1 MTDKLRAGLIGCG
14 FFARNHLHAWKMI
27 PEVELVAVCDI
38 DRDKAEAARAEF
50 GADKAYDDAAA
61 MLRDERLDFVDIA
74 TTMGSHRM
82 LGELAAGRGVHA
94 IIQKPLAPSWEE
106 CTAIADAFHQA
117 GRRLMV
123 HENFRFQ
130 TPILAVRRALAEVR
144 IGKPHFAQ
152 ISFRS
157 GFDVYAAQPY
167 LAKEDRFILLDLGL
181 HLLDI
186 LRTLMGEVATVQCRT
201 QRINPKIKGED
212 VATAL
217 FRHESGAVS
226 IVDCS
231 YASKVEPDPFPQTL
245 LKVEGDQGSLELQ
258 ADYRLRIVSNGQIR
272 EESVEPALLPWGA
285 KPWHGLQE
293 SVLNAQRHWV
303 ESLRAG
309 RDAETSGAD
318 NLKTYALV
326 MACYDS
332 ARSGATVQPQAWT
345 PS

>member
-1 MTDKLRAGLIGCG
+1 MEKLRLGLIGCG

-50 GADKAYDDAAA
+50 GAAKAYDDAAA

-74 TTMGSHRM
+74 TTMGSHRA
-82 LGELAAGRGVHA
+82 LAELAAARRVPA
-94 IIQKPLAPSWEE
+94 IVQKPLAPSWEE
-106 CTAIADAFHQA
+106 CVAIADAFHEA
-117 GRRLMV
+117 GARLMV

-130 TPILAVRRALAEVR
+130 TPILAVRSAIAAGQ

-152 ISFRS
+152 VSFRS

-167 LAKEDRFILLDLGL
+167 LAKEDRFILLDLGI

-186 LRTLMGEVATVQCRT
+186 LRVLMGEVVSVQCQT
-201 QRINPKIKGED
+201 QRINPRIMGED

-217 FRHESGAVS
+217 FRHDSGAVS
-226 IVDCS
+226 LVDCS

-245 LKVEGDQGSLELQ
+245 LKVEGDKGSLELH
-258 ADYRLRIVSNGQIR
+258 ADYRLRIVADGTATER
-272 EESVEPALLPWGA
+272 SVEPNLLPWGA

-303 ESLRAG
+303 ESLRGG
-309 RDAETSGAD
+309 REAETSGAD

-332 ARSGATVQPQAWT
+332 ARSRATVKPKVWS
-345 PS
+345 PG

>member
-1 MTDKLRAGLIGCG
+1 MERLRLGLIGCG
-14 FFARNHLHAWKMI
+14 FFARNHLHAWTMI

-38 DRDKAEAARAEF
+38 DPHKAEAARAEF
-50 GADKAYDDAAA
+50 GASKAYSDAAD
-61 MLRDERLDFVDIA
+61 MLRKERLDFVDIA

-82 LGELAAGRGVHA
+82 LAELAAGRGVHA
-94 IIQKPLAPSWEE
+94 IVQKPLAPSWEE
-106 CTAIADAFHQA
+106 CTAIASAFHQA

-130 TPILAVRRALAEVR
+130 TPILAVRKAIAEDR

-152 ISFRS
+152 VSFRS

-167 LAKEDRFILLDLGL
+167 LAKEDRFILLDLGI

-186 LRTLMGEVATVQCRT
+186 LRVLMGEVVSVQCQT
-201 QRINPKIKGED
+201 QRINPRIMGED

-226 IVDCS
+226 VVDCS
-231 YASKVEPDPFPQTL
+231 YAAKVEPDPFPQTL
-245 LKVEGDQGSLELQ
+245 LKVEGDQGSLELK
-258 ADYRLRIVSNGQIR
+258 ADYRLRIVSDGKVSER
-272 EESVEPALLPWGA
+272 SVEPNLLPWA
-285 KPWHGLQE
+285 SKPWHGLQE

-303 ESLRAG
+303 EAFRAG
-309 RDAETSGAD
+309 QDAETSGAD

-332 ARSGATVQPQAWT
+332 ARSGATVQPQVWT
-345 PS
+345 PG

>member
-1 MTDKLRAGLIGCG
+1 MAERLRAGLIGCG
-14 FFARNHLHAWKMI
+14 FFARNHLQAWKMI
-27 PEVELVAVCDI
+27 PEVTLVAVCDI
-38 DRDKAEAARAEF
+38 DRDKAETARAEF
-50 GADKAYDDAAA
+50 GAAKAYNDAAA
-61 MLRDERLDFVDIA
+61 MLREEKLDFVDIA
-74 TTMGSHRM
+74 TTMGSHRAI
-82 LGELAAGRGVHA
+82 GEEAAKHGVHA
-94 IIQKPLAPSWEE
+94 IIQKPLAPSWED
-106 CTAIADAFHQA
+106 CTAIADAFHKA

-130 TPILAVRRALAEVR
+130 APILAVRRALAEGR

-157 GFDVYAAQPY
+157 GFDVYAAQPS
-167 LAKEDRFILLDLGL
+167 LAKEDRFILLDLGI

-186 LRTLMGEVATVQCRT
+186 LRVLMGEVTSVQCQT
-201 QRINPKIKGED
+201 QRINPKIQGED

-217 FRHESGAVS
+217 CRHESGAVS

-245 LKVEGDQGSLELQ
+245 LKVEGDKGVLELG
-258 ADYRLRIVSNGQIR
+258 ADYRLRIVSDGKVS
-272 EESVEPALLPWGA
+272 EGSVEPNLLPWAA

-303 ESLRAG
+303 ESLLGG
-309 RDAETSGAD
+309 REAETSCVD
-318 NLKTYALV
+318 NLKTFALV

-332 ARSGATVQPQAWT
+332 ARTGSTAQPQVWT
-345 PS
+345 PH

>member
-1 MTDKLRAGLIGCG
+1 MEKLRLGLIGCG

-50 GADKAYDDAAA
+50 GAANAYTDAAA

-74 TTMGSHRM
+74 TTMGSHRV
-82 LGELAAGRGVHA
+82 LAELAAAHKVDA
-94 IIQKPLAPSWEE
+94 IVQKPLAPRWED
-106 CTAIADAFHQA
+106 CVAIADTFHKA

-130 TPILAVRRALAEVR
+130 TPILAVRKAIAAGK

-157 GFDVYAAQPY
+157 GFDAYAAQPY
-167 LAKEDRFILLDLGL
+167 LAKEDRFILLDLGI

-186 LRTLMGEVATVQCRT
+186 LRVLMGEVVSVQCQT
-201 QRINPKIKGED
+201 QRINPRIMGED

-226 IVDCS
+226 LVDCS

-245 LKVEGDQGSLELQ
+245 LKVEGDKGSLELLT
-258 ADYRLRIVSNGQIR
+258 DYRLRIVADGEVS
-272 EESVEPALLPWGA
+272 ESSVEPNLLPWA
-285 KPWHGLQE
+285 SKPWHGLQE

-303 ESLRAG
+303 AAVRAK
-309 RDAETSGAD
+309 AEPETSGAD

-332 ARSGATVQPQAWT
+332 ARTNATVKPKVWS
-345 PS
+345 PN

>member
-1 MTDKLRAGLIGCG
+1 MKKSRLGLIGCG

-38 DRDKAEAARAEF
+38 DPAKAEAARAEF
-50 GADKAYDDAAA
+50 GAGKAYSDAAA

-74 TTMGSHRM
+74 TTMGSHRP
-82 LGELAAGRGVHA
+82 LAELAAGQGVHA
-94 IIQKPLAPSWEE
+94 IVQKPLAPSWED
-106 CTAIADAFHQA
+106 CTAIADAFHKA

-130 TPILAVRRALAEVR
+130 TPILAVRQALAAGK

-167 LAKEDRFILLDLGL
+167 LAKEDRFILLDLGI

-186 LRTLMGEVATVQCRT
+186 LRVLMGEVVSVQCQT
-201 QRINPKIKGED
+201 QRINPKIMGED

-226 IVDCS
+226 VVDCS

-245 LKVEGDQGSLELQ
+245 LKVEGEKGSLELQ
-258 ADYRLRIVSNGQIR
+258 ADYRLRIISDGQLSVR
-272 EESVEPALLPWGA
+272 SVEPSLLPWA
-285 KPWHGLQE
+285 SKPWHGLQE
-293 SVLNAQRHWV
+293 SVLNAQKHWV
-303 ESLRAG
+303 ESFRAG
-309 RDAETSGAD
+309 REAETSGAD

-332 ARSGATVQPQAWT
+332 ARTHATVRPQVWT
-345 PS
+345 PR

>member
-1 MTDKLRAGLIGCG
+1 MAEKLRAGLIGCG

-38 DRDKAEAARAEF
+38 DRDKAEVARAEF
-50 GADKAYDDAAA
+50 GVAKAYNDAAA
-61 MLRDERLDFVDIA
+61 MLRGEKLDFVDIA
-74 TTMGSHRM
+74 TTMGSHPAI
-82 LGELAAGRGVHA
+82 GALAAKSGVHA
-94 IIQKPLAPSWEE
+94 IIQKPLAPSWKD
-106 CTAIADAFHQA
+106 CTAIADAFHHA

-130 TPILAVRRALAEVR
+130 TPILAVRRALAEGK
-144 IGKPHFAQ
+144 IGNPHFAQ
-152 ISFRS
+152 VSFRS
-157 GFDVYAAQPY
+157 RFDVYAAQPY
-167 LAKEDRFILLDLGL
+167 LAEEDLFILLDLGI

-186 LRTLMGEVATVQCRT
+186 LRVLMGEVTSVQCQT

-245 LKVEGDQGSLELQ
+245 LKVEGEKGSLELH
-258 ADYRLRIVSNGQIR
+258 ADYRLRIVSDG
-272 EESVEPALLPWGA
+272 EVSESSVEPNLLPWA
-285 KPWHGLQE
+285 ARPWHGLQE

-303 ESLRAG
+303 ESLQAG
-309 RDAETSGAD
+309 REAETSGAD
-318 NLKTYALV
+318 NLKTFALV

-332 ARSGATVQPQAWT
+332 ARIGATLAPQVWT
-345 PS
+345 PR

>member
-1 MTDKLRAGLIGCG
+1 MAKLRLGLIGCG
-14 FFARNHLHAWKMI
+14 FFARNHLHAWRMI

-38 DRDKAEAARAEF
+38 DPDKAEAARIEF
-50 GADKAYDDAAA
+50 GAGKAYSDAAA

-74 TTMGSHRM
+74 TTMGTHRM
-82 LGELAAGRGVHA
+82 LAELAARRGVHA
-94 IIQKPLAPSWEE
+94 VVQKPLAPSWED
-106 CTAIADAFHQA
+106 CTAIADAFHRA

-130 TPILAVRRALAEVR
+130 TPILAVRAAIAEGR

-167 LAKEDRFILLDLGL
+167 LAKEDRFILLDLGI

-186 LRTLMGEVATVQCRT
+186 LRVLMGEVVSVQCQT
-201 QRINPKIKGED
+201 QRVNPRMVGED

-226 IVDCS
+226 VVDCS
-231 YASKVEPDPFPQTL
+231 YASKVEPDLFPQTL
-245 LKVEGDQGSLELQ
+245 LKVEGEKGSLELH
-258 ADYRLRIVSNGQIR
+258 ADYRLRIVSEGKVS
-272 EESVEPALLPWGA
+272 ECSVEPNLLPWSA

-293 SVLNAQRHWV
+293 SVLNAQLHWV
-303 ESLRAG
+303 EAMRAG

-332 ARSGATVQPQAWT
+332 ARSNAMVKPKVWLPG
-345 PS
+345 

>member
-1 MTDKLRAGLIGCG
+1 MAETLRAGLIGCG
-14 FFARNHLHAWKMI
+14 FFARNHLNAWKMI

-38 DRDKAEAARAEF
+38 DREKAESTRAEF
-50 GADKAYDDAAA
+50 GAAKAYSDAAA
-61 MLRDERLDFVDIA
+61 MLRAEQLDFVDIA
-74 TTMGSHRM
+74 TTMGSHRA
-82 LGELAAGRGVHA
+82 LGELAAQSGVDA
-94 IIQKPLAPSWEE
+94 IIQKPLAPSWQD
-106 CTAIADAFHQA
+106 CIAIADAFHRA

-130 TPILAVRRALAEVR
+130 TPILAVRKALAENK

-167 LAKEDRFILLDLGL
+167 LAKEDRFILLDLGI

-186 LRTLMGEVATVQCRT
+186 LRTLMGEVASVQCQT
-201 QRINPKIKGED
+201 QRINPKIQGED

-217 FRHESGAVS
+217 FRHDSGAVS
-226 IVDCS
+226 VVDCS

-245 LKVEGDQGSLELQ
+245 LKVEGDKGSLELQ
-258 ADYRLRIVSNGQIR
+258 TDYRLRIVSGGAVS
-272 EESVEPALLPWGA
+272 EASVEPNLLPWAA

-293 SVLNAQRHWV
+293 SVLNAQRHWI

-309 RDAETSGAD
+309 REAETSGAD

-326 MACYDS
+326 MACYDA
-332 ARSGATVQPQAWT
+332 ARSGGTVRPEVWT
-345 PS
+345 PR

>member
-1 MTDKLRAGLIGCG
+1 MAEKLRLGLIGCG

-27 PEVELVAVCDI
+27 PEVELVAVCDT
-38 DRDKAEAARAEF
+38 DSDKAEAARTEF
-50 GADKAYDDAAA
+50 GAATAYNDAAA

-74 TTMGSHRM
+74 TTMGSHRA
-82 LGELAAGRGVHA
+82 LAELAAAHKVHA
-94 IIQKPLAPSWEE
+94 IVQKPLAPSWED
-106 CTAIADAFHQA
+106 CAAIADAFHKA

-130 TPILAVRRALAEVR
+130 TPILAVRSAIAEEK

-167 LAKEDRFILLDLGL
+167 LAKEDRFILLDLGI

-186 LRTLMGEVATVQCRT
+186 LRVLMGEAVSVQCQT
-201 QRINPKIKGED
+201 QRINPRITGED

-226 IVDCS
+226 LVDCS

-245 LKVEGDQGSLELQ
+245 LKVEGDKGSLELA
-258 ADYRLRIVSNGQIR
+258 ADYQLRIVADGEVSER
-272 EESVEPALLPWGA
+272 SVEPNLLPWAA

-303 ESLRAG
+303 ESCRTGAEP
-309 RDAETSGAD
+309 ETSGAD

-326 MACYDS
+326 MACYDA
-332 ARSGATVQPQAWT
+332 ARSRATVKPKTWS
-345 PS
+345 PD

>member
-1 MTDKLRAGLIGCG
+1 MAKLRLGLIGCG
-14 FFARNHLHAWKMI
+14 FFARNHLHAWKMM

-50 GADKAYDDAAA
+50 GAAKAYTDAAA
-61 MLRDERLDFVDIA
+61 LLREERLDFVDIA
-74 TTMGSHRM
+74 TTMGTHRV
-82 LGELAAGRGVHA
+82 LAELAAARGVHA
-94 IIQKPLAPSWEE
+94 IVQKPLAPSWED
-106 CTAIADAFHQA
+106 CTAIAEAFHKA
-117 GRRLMV
+117 DRRLMV

-130 TPILAVRRALAEVR
+130 TPILAVRAALAEGV
-144 IGKPHFAQ
+144 IGQPHFAQ
-152 ISFRS
+152 VSFRS

-167 LAKEDRFILLDLGL
+167 LAKEDRFILLDLGI

-186 LRTLMGEVATVQCRT
+186 LRVLMGEVVSVQCQT
-201 QRINPKIKGED
+201 QRINPRIKGED

-226 IVDCS
+226 VVDCS
-231 YASKVEPDPFPQTL
+231 YASKVDPDPFPQTL
-245 LKVEGDQGSLELQ
+245 LKVEGDKGSLELMT
-258 ADYRLRIVSNGQIR
+258 DFRLRIVSDGKTSER
-272 EESVEPALLPWGA
+272 SVEPNLLPWA
-285 KPWHGLQE
+285 SKPWHGLQE

-303 ESLRAG
+303 EAFRAG

-332 ARSGATVQPQAWT
+332 AQTHATVKPKVWA
-345 PS
+345 PG

>member
-1 MTDKLRAGLIGCG
+1 MADKLRAGLIGCG

-38 DRDKAEAARAEF
+38 DRDKAESARIEF
-50 GADKAYDDAAA
+50 GAAKAYTDAAA
-61 MLRDERLDFVDIA
+61 MLRDEQLDFVDIA
-74 TTMGSHRM
+74 TTMGSHRA
-82 LGELAAGRGVHA
+82 LGELAAGQGLHA
-94 IIQKPLAPSWEE
+94 VIQKPLAPTWED
-106 CTAIADAFHQA
+106 CTAIVEAFRKAD
-117 GRRLMV
+117 RRLMV

-130 TPILAVRRALAEVR
+130 TPILAVRKALGEGK

-152 ISFRS
+152 VSFRS

-167 LAKEDRFILLDLGL
+167 LAREERFILLDLGI

-186 LRTLMGEVATVQCRT
+186 LRTLMGEAVSVQCQT
-201 QRINPKIKGED
+201 QRINPKIRGED

-245 LKVEGDQGSLELQ
+245 LKVEGDRGSLELRT
-258 ADYRLRIVSNGQIR
+258 DYRLRIVSGGTV
-272 EESVEPALLPWGA
+272 EEGSVKPNLLPWA
-285 KPWHGLQE
+285 SKPWHGLQE

-303 ESLRAG
+303 EALRSG
-309 RDAETSGAD
+309 RAPETSGAD

-332 ARSGATVQPQAWT
+332 ARSGATVQPQVWT
-345 PS
+345 PL

>member
-1 MTDKLRAGLIGCG
+1 MAEKLRAGLIGCG

-27 PEVELVAVCDI
+27 AEVELVAVCDI
-38 DRDKAEAARAEF
+38 DRDKAESARVEF
-50 GADKAYDDAAA
+50 GAVKAYSDAAA
-61 MLRDERLDFVDIA
+61 MLREERLDFVDIA
-74 TTMGSHRM
+74 TTMGSHRAI
-82 LGELAAGRGVHA
+82 GELAAKQGVHA
-94 IIQKPLAPSWEE
+94 IIQKPLAPSWED
-106 CTAIADAFHQA
+106 CTAIADAFYQA
-117 GRRLMV
+117 GCHLMV

-130 TPILAVRRALAEVR
+130 TPILAVRRALAEGK

-152 ISFRS
+152 VSFRS

-167 LAKEDRFILLDLGL
+167 LAEEDRFILLDLGI

-186 LRTLMGEVATVQCRT
+186 LRMLMGEVTSVQCQT

-217 FRHESGAVS
+217 FRHVSGAVS

-245 LKVEGDQGSLELQ
+245 LKVEGDKGSLELH
-258 ADYRLRIVSNGQIR
+258 AGYRLRIISDGQVS
-272 EESVEPALLPWGA
+272 ESSVEPNLLPWAA

-309 RDAETSGAD
+309 REAETSGAD

-332 ARSGATVQPQAWT
+332 ARRGAAVQPQVWT
-345 PS
+345 PR

>member
-1 MTDKLRAGLIGCG
+1 MDKLRLGLVGCG
-14 FFARNHLHAWKMI
+14 FFARNHLHAWAMI
-27 PEVELVAVCDI
+27 PDADLVAVCDI
-38 DRDKAEAARAEF
+38 DPAKAEAARAEF
-50 GADKAYDDAAA
+50 GARKAYSDAAA
-61 MLRDERLDFVDIA
+61 MLREERLDFVDIA
-74 TTMGSHRM
+74 TTMGSHR
-82 LGELAAGRGVHA
+82 LLTELAAGRGVHA
-94 IIQKPLAPSWEE
+94 IVQKPLAPSWED
-106 CTAIADAFHQA
+106 CTAIASAFLQA

-130 TPILAVRRALAEVR
+130 TPILAVRQALVDGQ

-152 ISFRS
+152 VSFRS
-157 GFDVYAAQPY
+157 GFDVYAGQPY
-167 LAKEDRFILLDLGL
+167 LATEDRFILLDLGI

-186 LRTLMGEVATVQCRT
+186 LRVLMGEVVAVQCQT
-201 QRINPKIKGED
+201 QRINPRILGED

-226 IVDCS
+226 VVDCS

-245 LKVEGDQGSLELQ
+245 LKVEGDRGSLELS
-258 ADYRLRIVSNGQIR
+258 ADYRLRIVSDGKVSER
-272 EESVEPALLPWGA
+272 LVEPNLLPWA
-285 KPWHGLQE
+285 SKPWHGLQE

-303 ESLRAG
+303 EAFRAG

-332 ARSGATVQPQAWT
+332 ARSGATVQPQVWT
-345 PS
+345 PR

>member
-1 MTDKLRAGLIGCG
+1 MAKLRAGLIGCG
-14 FFARNHLHAWKMI
+14 FFARNHLHAWNMI
-27 PEVELVAVCDI
+27 PDVELVAVCDV
-38 DRDKAEAARAEF
+38 DRGRAEAARAEF
-50 GADKAYDDAAA
+50 GAGRAYQDAAA
-61 MLRDERLDFVDIA
+61 MLRDEKLDFVDIA
-74 TTMGSHRM
+74 TTMGSHRA
-82 LGELAAGRGVHA
+82 LGELAAKSGVDA
-94 IIQKPLAPSWEE
+94 IIQKPLAPSWED
-106 CTAIADAFHQA
+106 CVAIAEAFKAA

-130 TPILAVRRALAEVR
+130 TPIMAVRAAVAAGR

-152 ISFRS
+152 VSFRS

-167 LAKEDRFILLDLGL
+167 LAKEDRFILLDLGI

-186 LRTLMGEVATVQCRT
+186 LRTLMGEVASVQCQA
-201 QRINPKIKGED
+201 QRVNPKIQGED

-217 FRHESGAVS
+217 FRHQSGAVS

-245 LKVEGDQGSLELQ
+245 LKLEGDRGSLELR
-258 ADYRLRIVSNGQIR
+258 ADYRLRIVSGGPVSEIP
-272 EESVEPALLPWGA
+272 VEPDLLPWA
-285 KPWHGLQE
+285 SRPWHGLQE

-303 ESLRAG
+303 EAIHAG
-309 RDAETSGAD
+309 REAETSGAD

-332 ARSGATVQPQAWT
+332 AQSGATVQPRVWT
-345 PS
+345 PG

>member
-1 MTDKLRAGLIGCG
+1 MAKLRLGLIGCG
-14 FFARNHLHAWKMI
+14 FFARNHLHAWRMI

-38 DRDKAEAARAEF
+38 DPDKAEAARIEF
-50 GADKAYDDAAA
+50 GASKAYSDAAA
-61 MLRDERLDFVDIA
+61 MLRGERLDFVDIA

-82 LGELAAGRGVHA
+82 LAELAAGRGVHA
-94 IIQKPLAPSWEE
+94 IVQKPLAPSWEA
-106 CTAIADAFHQA
+106 CTAIAEAFHKA

-130 TPILAVRRALAEVR
+130 TPILAVRRAIADGQ

-152 ISFRS
+152 VSFRS

-167 LAKEDRFILLDLGL
+167 LAEEDRFILLDLGI
-181 HLLDI
+181 HLLDV
-186 LRTLMGEVATVQCRT
+186 LRVLMGEVVSVQCQT
-201 QRINPKIKGED
+201 QRINPRIQGED
-212 VATAL
+212 VATAM

-226 IVDCS
+226 VVDCS

-245 LKVEGDQGSLELQ
+245 LKVEGDKGSLELK
-258 ADYRLRIVSNGQIR
+258 ADYRLRIVHNGAVSER
-272 EESVEPALLPWGA
+272 SVEPNLLPWA
-285 KPWHGLQE
+285 SKPWHGLQE

-303 ESLRAG
+303 ESFRAG

-332 ARSGATVQPQAWT
+332 ARGGATVQPQVWT
-345 PS
+345 PR